1 MQSKGLSGIFSS
13 TRVGKHQPLGA
24 QPSLWSNSCICT
36 TIGSLSTA
44 LVLRVTAS
52 TCRRT
57 MSLKQRL
64 CQPLVQ
70 GLASGRY
77 PGNACCT
84 EGQKHECGP
93 TLEVSL
99 YKAST
104 CLQCKCYMNIL
115 LSSTACPSRAF
126 SDIAL
131 QRLDKNECSECTSST
146 LPQKFFSIRTIENK
160 CLAAPT
166 RLFILPSLHYLR
178 AVLGILT

>member
-13 TRVGKHQPLGA
+13 TRVGKHQSLGA
-24 QPSLWSNSCICT
+24 QPSLWSNSHIRT

-52 TCRRT
+52 TCRGT

-84 EGQKHECGP
+84 EGQKHEREP

-99 YKAST
+99 CKAST
-104 CLQCKCYMNIL
+104 CLQCKCLHEYPSELNR
-115 LSSTACPSRAF
+115 LSFPC
-126 SDIAL
+126 
-131 QRLDKNECSECTSST
+131 
-146 LPQKFFSIRTIENK
+146 FFRHRF
-160 CLAAPT
+160 AA
-166 RLFILPSLHYLR
+166 S
-178 AVLGILT
+178 G